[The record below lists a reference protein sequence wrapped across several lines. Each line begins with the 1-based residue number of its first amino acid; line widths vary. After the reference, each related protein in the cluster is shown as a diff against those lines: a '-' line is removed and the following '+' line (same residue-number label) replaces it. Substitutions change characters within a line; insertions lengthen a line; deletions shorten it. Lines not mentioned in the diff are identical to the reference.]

1 MPRTT
6 SRHAKEK
13 RSYTL
18 SPQSVR
24 FLEAL
29 KNKRRA
35 PSVSAVLEDI
45 LQEARRNGWR
55 NALESSV
62 ADYYS
67 SMPARAEADDRA
79 WSDFARQEF
88 EAENQ

>member
-1 MPRTT
+1 MPRTA
-6 SRHAKEK
+6 SRQTKEK

-18 SPQSVR
+18 SPQSVQ
-24 FLEAL
+24 FLQAL
-29 KNKRRA
+29 KSKRRA
-35 PSVSAVLEDI
+35 ASVSAVLEDI

-67 SMPARAEADDRA
+67 ALPAHVEADDRA
-79 WSDFARQEF
+79 WADFAYQEF
-88 EAENQ
+88 EAENH